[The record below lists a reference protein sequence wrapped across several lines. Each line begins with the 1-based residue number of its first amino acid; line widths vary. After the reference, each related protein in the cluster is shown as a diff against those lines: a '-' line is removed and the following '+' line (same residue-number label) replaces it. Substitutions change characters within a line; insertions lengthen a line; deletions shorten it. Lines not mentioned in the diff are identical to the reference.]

1 MEKKDHTWSQKAVLK
16 TEGVNDGDAVE
27 YTVNTKEIAV
37 KYNHAPEVLNHDNTT
52 GDVEVVTAAGDNVT
66 FVGVAGGT
74 FLPVQ
79 VLQVVATST
88 TATNILACW

>member
-1 MEKKDHTWSQKAVLK
+1 MAYQKLQVSLVTAVTPGTLTQRINYPGVTDPSSQGESNGCILYI
-16 TEGVNDGDAVE
+16 G
-27 YTVNTKEIAV
+27 
-37 KYNHAPEVLNHDNTT
+37 TT